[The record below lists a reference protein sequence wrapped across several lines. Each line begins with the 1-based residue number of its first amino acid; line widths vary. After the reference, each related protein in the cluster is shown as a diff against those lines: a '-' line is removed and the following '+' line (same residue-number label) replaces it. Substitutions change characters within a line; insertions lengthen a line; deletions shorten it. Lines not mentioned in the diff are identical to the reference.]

1 MKTLAI
7 LCFVF
12 LVEVY
17 SNDKEEFLQ
26 WFNYVKNPLTE
37 CRPTANDSI
46 EGLIPLLQFV
56 NCDQEGAIFR
66 YKVTSSSGKMSKSN
80 KPFNGFTKLT
90 FAHHNENEKYNFGL
104 RTGKCILLSKSSI
117 RKEP

>member
-1 MKTLAI
+1 MKTLTI
-7 LCFVF
+7 LCCLF
-12 LVEVY
+12 LTEVI
-17 SNDKEEFLQ
+17 SDDREELLK
-26 WFNYVKNPLTE
+26 WFNHVKNPLTE
-37 CRPTANDSI
+37 CRPNSDDSI
-46 EGLIPLLQFV
+46 EGQIPLLQFV
-56 NCDQEGAIFR
+56 NCDQESAIFR
-66 YKVTSSSGKMSKSN
+66 YKVTSSSGKVSKSN